1 MEILISVVIPTYNNE
16 DTIILT
22 LESISQQNFK
32 NYEVIIIN
40 DGSIDNSKEKIDEYI
55 KDKMN
60 FKQIYKTNTGVSDS
74 RNYGIENAKGK
85 YITFLDAD
93 DYIEKDYFLNF
104 NNDNNDNDLV
114 VYGYKQHYK
123 DRRKNVCV
131 AYTIECGQK
140 KQIYE
145 LLNRKNLFNIVWNKF
160 FKRELLQNIK
170 FNTSFDL
177 GEDMDFVI
185 QFLKQDICKKIIIY
199 DKCYYNYMLSLDGLG
214 FKKRKDTFL
223 DRYEI
228 YLNLVE
234 FYEVN
239 NYSRD
244 YLDDV
249 LFKVYLS
256 GFMALNT
263 NNFEDFYQYI
273 DKSNELFNFSKSQ
286 ISSKYKLVNSLI
298 NLKSKFILKILTVIL
313 IKFDCILQRKEF
325 GLEKSSRKG

>member
-1 MEILISVVIPTYNNE
+1 MEILISVVIPTYNND

-123 DRRKNVCV
+123 DRRKYVCV
-131 AYTIECGQK
+131 AYTIECGQN
-140 KQIYE
+140 KQI
-145 LLNRKNLFNIVWNKF
+145 
-160 FKRELLQNIK
+160 
-170 FNTSFDL
+170 
-177 GEDMDFVI
+177 
-185 QFLKQDICKKIIIY
+185 
-199 DKCYYNYMLSLDGLG
+199 
-214 FKKRKDTFL
+214 
-223 DRYEI
+223 
-228 YLNLVE
+228 
-234 FYEVN
+234 
-239 NYSRD
+239 
-244 YLDDV
+244 
-249 LFKVYLS
+249 
-256 GFMALNT
+256 
-263 NNFEDFYQYI
+263 
-273 DKSNELFNFSKSQ
+273 
-286 ISSKYKLVNSLI
+286 
-298 NLKSKFILKILTVIL
+298 
-313 IKFDCILQRKEF
+313 
-325 GLEKSSRKG
+325 